1 MLLLLAHI
9 CPESLLPIRLPAAG
23 HHLELCV
30 GMGFVYRLLR
40 NRETSAPLLNVLRRG
55 YDRVRDMENLAV
67 IAVHA
72 LPQVQRQAI
81 FVLVVRLQAVAG
93 ARCKSQFAFFFI
105 DEPVLPLTNPRASFA
120 RCKHHRLT
128 VPNVPTQRPEAK
140 MFFGAATGTL
150 GPAWPARIPLELTW
164 ARQARWDRE
173 GLHRVIEE
181 LAGRNLHEVGSR
193 ALYCDH
199 RRAGNK
205 MLIVLAVK
213 DAAMAVLEVLSRVGG
228 VAERDMQL

>member
-9 CPESLLPIRLPAAG
+9 CPESLLSVRLPAAG
-23 HHLELCV
+23 HHLQLRV

-40 NRETSAPLLNVLRRG
+40 NGKTSASLLNVLRG
-55 YDRVRDMENLAV
+55 GCDGVRDVENLAV
-67 IAVHA
+67 ITVQA

-93 ARCKSQFAFFFI
+93 AGCKSQFAFFFI
-105 DEPVLPLTNPRASFA
+105 DEPMLPLTNSRASFA

-140 MFFGAATGTL
+140 MLLRAAMGTL
-150 GPAWPARIPLELTW
+150 RPARPAGIPLELPW
-164 ARQARWDRE
+164 ARQVRWDRE
-173 GLHRVIEE
+173 GLHRVIEK

-193 ALYCDH
+193 PLYCDH
-199 RRAGNK
+199 RGAGNK

-213 DAAMAVLEVLSRVGG
+213 DAAMPVFEVLPRVGG
-228 VAERDMQL
+228 VAKGYVQL